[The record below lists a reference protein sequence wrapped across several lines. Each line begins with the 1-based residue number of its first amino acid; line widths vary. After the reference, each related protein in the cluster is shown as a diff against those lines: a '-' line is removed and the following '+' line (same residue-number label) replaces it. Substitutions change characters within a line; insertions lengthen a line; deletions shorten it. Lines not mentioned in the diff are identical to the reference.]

1 MPDGAKRPSIT
12 STLSFRLFLV
22 LVFSILVLFLGY
34 SSLLTHFQLK
44 AMEDQL
50 QAGANRTGDIIR
62 QSLFT
67 SMLQNERETT
77 NAIITLVGTEPDVEG
92 VRVYNKDGRIMFSA
106 DSREV
111 GTEVDLEAEACYAC
125 HATAQP
131 LSSVPTEER
140 TRLYQREDGHRV
152 MGVIIPIR
160 NEVSCWDAGCHAHT
174 PDQSVLGVLDVQMSL
189 ATADHALARAQRQ
202 AGIFALAGILAAA
215 LLMAA
220 VVYRSV
226 HVPARKLRSGTRALA
241 EGNLAYRIDMDRT
254 DELGALARSFNH
266 MAENLRKADAELRS
280 WSNTLEDRVQEKSRE
295 LEEVNRQMVQVEKTH
310 SLGKMAATVAHELNN
325 PLSGILTSAKLLQ
338 KKVNRLLPEGE
349 ERERI
354 SESLELIRSEST
366 RCGNIVRD
374 LLTYARES
382 RTAFQEHHLNEI
394 VQRSLRL
401 VEHHTEEAEV
411 EAEAHLALEDDRV
424 VCDGEQI
431 TQILIA
437 LMINAVEAMPQGGR
451 LQLRTWE
458 APTGGAGKVYL
469 SVSDNGVGIPPDI
482 RDRIFDPFFSTKR
495 EAKGVGLG
503 LAVVYGIVQRHGGR
517 ISVGSTPEE
526 GTTFTVELPR
536 NPPEVVQPT
545 PDSII
550 SEMLAE

>member
-1 MPDGAKRPSIT
+1 MPDGANRPSIT
-12 STLSFRLFLV
+12 STLSFRLFLI

-34 SSLLTHFQLK
+34 SSVLSHFQLR

-77 NAIITLVGTEPDVEG
+77 NAIITLVGTEPEVEG

-106 DSREV
+106 DAREV

-140 TRLYQREDGHRV
+140 TRLYQRDDGHRV

-160 NEVSCWDAGCHAHT
+160 NEVSCWNSACHAHT

-189 ATADHALARAQRQ
+189 AGADQALAGAQRQ
-202 AGIFALAGILAAA
+202 AGIFALAGIILAS

-226 HVPARKLRSGTRALA
+226 HLPARKLRSGTRALA
-241 EGNLAYRIDMDRT
+241 DGDLAYRIDMDRT

-266 MAENLRKADAELRS
+266 MADNLRKADAELRS
-280 WSNTLEDRVQEKSRE
+280 WSNTLEERVQEKTRE
-295 LEEVNRQMVQVEKTH
+295 LEEVNRQMVQVEKTA

-325 PLSGILTSAKLLQ
+325 PLSGILTTAKLLER
-338 KKVNRLLPEGE
+338 KVNRLLPEGE
-349 ERERI
+349 ERVRI
-354 SESLELIRSEST
+354 SESLDLIRSEST

-382 RTAFQEHHLNEI
+382 RTEFQEQRLNDI
-394 VQRSLRL
+394 VQRAMRL

-411 EAEAHLALEDDRV
+411 ETEAHLLLEDDRV

-451 LQLRTWE
+451 LTLTTWDT
-458 APTGGAGKVYL
+458 PTGGSGKVNL
-469 SVSDNGVGIPPDI
+469 SVSDNGAGIPSDI

-517 ISVGSTPEE
+517 ISVTSELGE
-526 GTTFTVELPR
+526 GTTFTVELLR
-536 NPPEVVQPT
+536 QPPEVAHPA

>member
-1 MPDGAKRPSIT
+1 MPDGAQRPSIT

-189 ATADHALARAQRQ
+189 ATADQALAGAQRQ

-241 EGNLAYRIDMDRT
+241 EGDLAYRIDMDRT

-280 WSNTLEDRVQEKSRE
+280 WSNTLEERVQEKSRE

-325 PLSGILTSAKLLQ
+325 PLSGILTSAKLLER
-338 KKVNRLLPEGE
+338 KVNRLLPEGE

-401 VEHHTEEAEV
+401 VEHHTEAAEV
-411 EAEAHLALEDDRV
+411 EAEAHFTLEDDRL

-458 APTGGAGKVYL
+458 APTGGSEKVYL
-469 SVSDNGVGIPPDI
+469 SVSDSGVGIPPDI
-482 RDRIFDPFFSTKR
+482 LDRIFDPFFSTKR

-536 NPPEVVQPT
+536 HPPEVAQPT